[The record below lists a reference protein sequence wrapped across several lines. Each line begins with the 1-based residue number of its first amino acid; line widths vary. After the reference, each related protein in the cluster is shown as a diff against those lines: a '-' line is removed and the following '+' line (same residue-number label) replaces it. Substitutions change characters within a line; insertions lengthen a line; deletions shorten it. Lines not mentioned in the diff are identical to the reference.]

1 MADISLKWLSEPFS
15 SVFLSEK
22 NNSATFKIN
31 YGEVNSFILGNYRYT
46 NPNILPLVQDGE
58 STRTGIYARFLE
70 NSQFFSDQSKVVE
83 ADEYIFSPYSSLN
96 SGTLKNFD
104 VYTKGEAILQGDG
117 SVYLKIP
124 KIPLGYQISELPN
137 WYPSLASFVN
147 DYKIDL
153 ENTGLNAPTSSGI
166 IERNY
171 DVIAERRISKEGEFG
186 PSFYINIFNYKN
198 KTIEQNLRSNIV
210 FPFRAGRLGDLSSRN
225 ASIIVTV
232 VAQPKLSKTWQF
244 NPPRTFNFELL
255 GWEVMDL
262 NLNSPDK
269 EKILKIAKKQMEN
282 FFENEIQSI
291 SNFQQQLIFPETYNV
306 EERTDDQGEKYT
318 VAYPTS
324 YLTYASPINPDGT
337 TQIVNPHYLDYND
350 FTFKH
355 EGGGD
360 EDSGV
365 KKGENYLTELNTTIV
380 RILLYHK
387 KNAGGKIHIHKI
399 YEKKLK
405 FKYIFNR
412 LFNTFLFMRRFY
424 PYSEDDIGKG
434 TALVKVF
441 KKEDAFAVG
450 SSAIAAKSSK
460 DLDFFEE
467 EENAG
472 TENNATAGGGGEANS
487 EGNGRGLQSSNPIKR
502 GSLQGSTPLEGG
514 GLESSAGLEVGKLE
528 GARGL
533 EGAKG
538 LGKNNGG
545 EILPG
550 GGDQSGGGGNLY
562 DIDSW
567 AIFYGFEEAEG
578 GETEAGEWEDAFP
591 E

>member
-22 NNSATFKIN
+22 NNVATFKIN

-46 NPNILPLVQDGE
+46 NQSILPPVDDGG
-58 STRTGIYARFLE
+58 SKRTGVYASFLE
-70 NSQFFSDQSKVVE
+70 NSQFFSDQSKLVE
-83 ADEYIFSPYSSLN
+83 IDEYIFSPYSSLN

-104 VYTKGEAILQGDG
+104 IYTKGEAILEGDG
-117 SVYLKIP
+117 SIYLKIP
-124 KIPLGYQISELPN
+124 KIPLGYRISELPN
-137 WYPSLASFVN
+137 WYSSLAYFVN

-153 ENTGLNAPTSSGI
+153 ENRDFAVPTSSGI

-171 DVIAERRISKEGEFG
+171 DITAERRISKEGEFG
-186 PSFYINIFNYKN
+186 PYFHINIFNYKN
-198 KTIEQNLRSNIV
+198 KTLEQNLRSNIV

-232 VAQPKLSKTWQF
+232 VAQPKLSKTWLF
-244 NPPRTFNFELL
+244 NKPASFNFELL

-262 NLNSPDK
+262 DLNNPDK
-269 EKILKIAKKQMEN
+269 EEILKIANKQMGN

-291 SNFQQQLIFPETYNV
+291 SYYKQQLIFPETYEV
-306 EERTDDQGEKYT
+306 VKRTDDEGNEYNI
-318 VAYPTS
+318 VYSTS
-324 YLTYASPINPDGT
+324 YLTYASTANPDGT
-337 TQIVNPHYLDYND
+337 TEIANPHYLDYNN
-350 FTFKH
+350 FTFRH
-355 EGGGD
+355 EGEGG
-360 EDSGV
+360 ESAGV
-365 KKGENYLTELNTTIV
+365 KQGESYLTEINKTIV

-405 FKYIFNR
+405 FKYIFYR
-412 LFNTFLFMRRFY
+412 HDTFSFMKRFY

-434 TALVKVF
+434 IALVKVF

-450 SSAIAAKSSK
+450 SSVITAKSSK
-460 DLDFFEE
+460 DLDFSEE

-472 TENNATAGGGGEANS
+472 TENNATADGGGEANS
-487 EGNGRGLQSSNPIKR
+487 
-502 GSLQGSTPLEGG
+502 
-514 GLESSAGLEVGKLE
+514 
-528 GARGL
+528 GL
-533 EGAKG
+533 EGANG
-538 LGKNNGG
+538 LGENNGG
-545 EILPG
+545 ENLSG

-562 DIDSW
+562 NIDSW
-567 AIFYGFEEAEG
+567 AIFHGFEEG
-578 GETEAGEWEDAFP
+578 GEGEAGEWEDAFP